1 MRTHCPWYAGC
12 TPLMD
17 LVIPSMGPG
26 ALLSTGLMRCPDV
39 PRTLRT
45 WCIASDGPGA
55 LLPTGRVRCPGRAA
69 YVDRP
74 RALPRMRRM
83 RYPRCAG
90 LAAPGIP
97 AAGSDISAAGS
108 DMPAAFPLAYPP
120 QALTCR
126 LHSSWHARRIAVIG
140 WLHCPDMRKPPF
152 EMYRMVSKGGFR
164 TEMALVMCFINGL
177 KRTGC
182 FQTAV
187 FAHCTSALL
196 VRKRLVG
203 VSASCWCAGA
213 LPVCGAR
220 RAGQDE
226 WCWV

>member
-26 ALLSTGLMRCPDV
+26 ALLSTGLMRCPPDG

-55 LLPTGRVRCPGRAA
+55 LLPTGRVRCPRRAA

-74 RALPRMRRM
+74 RALMSRVRCPG
-83 RYPRCAG
+83 CAG
-90 LAAPGIP
+90 CVIP
-97 AAGSDISAAGS
+97 DVLGSL
-108 DMPAAFPLAYPP
+108 PLAYPP
-120 QALTCR
+120 QAPTCR
-126 LHSSWHARRIAVIG
+126 LHSPWHARRFAVIG

-182 FQTAV
+182 FQTAD
-187 FAHCTSALL
+187 FAHRRVDAFGSGADTEQQQRRDSRNHGIAT
-196 VRKRLVG
+196 K
-203 VSASCWCAGA
+203 AG
-213 LPVCGAR
+213 
-220 RAGQDE
+220 
-226 WCWV
+226 

>member
-26 ALLSTGLMRCPDV
+26 ALLSTGLMRCPRRAAYVADLVHCLRRAACVAPDV
-39 PRTLRT
+39 PRTL
-45 WCIASDGPGA
+45 I
-55 LLPTGRVRCPGRAA
+55 GRVRCPGC
-69 YVDRP
+69 VG
-74 RALPRMRRM
+74 
-83 RYPRCAG
+83 CV
-90 LAAPGIP
+90 IP
-97 AAGSDISAAGS
+97 DVLGSL
-108 DMPAAFPLAYPP
+108 PLAYPP

-126 LHSSWHARRIAVIG
+126 LHSPWHARRIVVIG

-187 FAHCTSALL
+187 FAHCTNALL

>member
-1 MRTHCPWYAGC
+1 M
-12 TPLMD
+12 MD

-26 ALLSTGLMRCPDV
+26 ALLSTGLMRCPPDG

-55 LLPTGRVRCPGRAA
+55 LLPTGRVRCPRRAA

-74 RALPRMRRM
+74 RALMGRVRCPG
-83 RYPRCAG
+83 CAG
-90 LAAPGIP
+90 CVIP
-97 AAGSDISAAGS
+97 DVLGSL
-108 DMPAAFPLAYPP
+108 PLAYPP
-120 QALTCR
+120 QAPTYRPQALTYR
-126 LHSSWHARRIAVIG
+126 LHSPWHTRRIAVIG

-187 FAHCTSALL
+187 FAHCTNALL

>member
-1 MRTHCPWYAGC
+1 MRTHCPWYAGG
-12 TPLMD
+12 TALMD

-26 ALLSTGLMRCPDV
+26 ALLSPGLMRCPPPDG

-55 LLPTGRVRCPGRAA
+55 LLPTGRVRCPRRAA

-74 RALPRMRRM
+74 RALMSRVRCPG
-83 RYPRCAG
+83 CAG
-90 LAAPGIP
+90 CVIP
-97 AAGSDISAAGS
+97 DVLGSL
-108 DMPAAFPLAYPP
+108 PLAYPP
-120 QALTCR
+120 QALTYR
-126 LHSSWHARRIAVIG
+126 LHSPWHTRRIAVIG

-187 FAHCTSALL
+187 FAHCTNALL

>member
-26 ALLSTGLMRCPDV
+26 ALLSTGLMRCP
-39 PRTLRT
+39 
-45 WCIASDGPGA
+45 
-55 LLPTGRVRCPGRAA
+55 PTGRVRCGPGALPPTGQVHCFQRAA
-69 YVDRP
+69 CVAPDVP
-74 RALPRMRRM
+74 RTLIGRVRCPG
-83 RYPRCAG
+83 CAG
-90 LAAPGIP
+90 CVIP
-97 AAGSDISAAGS
+97 DVLGSL
-108 DMPAAFPLAYPP
+108 PLAYPP
-120 QALTCR
+120 QAPTYRPQALTYR
-126 LHSSWHARRIAVIG
+126 LHSPWHTRRIAVIG

-187 FAHCTSALL
+187 FAHCTNALL

>member
-1 MRTHCPWYAGC
+1 MRTHCPWYAGY
-12 TPLMD
+12 TPLMN

-26 ALLSTGLMRCPDV
+26 ALLSTGLMRCPPDG

-55 LLPTGRVRCPGRAA
+55 LLPTGRVRCPRRAA

-74 RALPRMRRM
+74 RALMGRV
-83 RYPRCAG
+83 RC
-90 LAAPGIP
+90 PGCVIP
-97 AAGSDISAAGS
+97 DVLGSL
-108 DMPAAFPLAYPP
+108 PLAYPP

-126 LHSSWHARRIAVIG
+126 LHSPWHARRIAVIG

-187 FAHCTSALL
+187 FAHCTNALL

>member
-1 MRTHCPWYAGC
+1 MRAHCPWYAGY
-12 TPLMD
+12 TPLMN

-26 ALLSTGLMRCPDV
+26 ALLSTGLMRCPPDG

-55 LLPTGRVRCPGRAA
+55 LLPTGRVRCPG
-69 YVDRP
+69 
-74 RALPRMRRM
+74 
-83 RYPRCAG
+83 CAG
-90 LAAPGIP
+90 CVIP
-97 AAGSDISAAGS
+97 DVLGSLS
-108 DMPAAFPLAYPP
+108 LAYPP
-120 QALTCR
+120 QAPTCR
-126 LHSSWHARRIAVIG
+126 LHSPWHARRIAVIG

-152 EMYRMVSKGGFR
+152 EMYRMVSNGGFR

-187 FAHCTSALL
+187 FAHCTNALL

>member
-26 ALLSTGLMRCPDV
+26 ALLSTGLMRCPPDG

-74 RALPRMRRM
+74 RALMSRVRCPG
-83 RYPRCAG
+83 CAG
-90 LAAPGIP
+90 CVIP
-97 AAGSDISAAGS
+97 DVLGSL
-108 DMPAAFPLAYPP
+108 PLAYPP
-120 QALTCR
+120 QAPTYRPQALTYR
-126 LHSSWHARRIAVIG
+126 LHSPWHTRRIAVIG

-187 FAHCTSALL
+187 FAHCTNALL

-203 VSASCWCAGA
+203 VSASCWCADA

>member
-1 MRTHCPWYAGC
+1 M
-12 TPLMD
+12 MD

-26 ALLSTGLMRCPDV
+26 ALPPTGLMRCP
-39 PRTLRT
+39 
-45 WCIASDGPGA
+45 
-55 LLPTGRVRCPGRAA
+55 PTGRVRCGPGALPPTGQVHCFQRAA
-69 YVDRP
+69 CIAPDVP
-74 RALPRMRRM
+74 RALMGRVRCPG
-83 RYPRCAG
+83 CAG
-90 LAAPGIP
+90 CVIPDVLGSLPLAYPPQA
-97 AAGSDISAAGS
+97 
-108 DMPAAFPLAYPP
+108 LAYPP

-126 LHSSWHARRIAVIG
+126 LHSPWHARHIAVIG

-187 FAHCTSALL
+187 FAHCTNALL

>member
-26 ALLSTGLMRCPDV
+26 ALLSTGLMRCPPDG

-55 LLPTGRVRCPGRAA
+55 LLPTGRVRCPG
-69 YVDRP
+69 
-74 RALPRMRRM
+74 
-83 RYPRCAG
+83 CAG
-90 LAAPGIP
+90 CVIP
-97 AAGSDISAAGS
+97 DVLGSL
-108 DMPAAFPLAYPP
+108 PLAYPP

-126 LHSSWHARRIAVIG
+126 LHSPWHARRIAVIG

-187 FAHCTSALL
+187 FAHCTNALL
-196 VRKRLVG
+196 VRKRLIG
-203 VSASCWCAGA
+203 VSASCWCAGT
-213 LPVCGAR
+213 LPVCWAR

>member
-26 ALLSTGLMRCPDV
+26 ALPPTGLMRCPPDG

-55 LLPTGRVRCPGRAA
+55 LLPTGRVRCPRRAA

-74 RALPRMRRM
+74 RALMGRVRCPG
-83 RYPRCAG
+83 CAG
-90 LAAPGIP
+90 CVIP
-97 AAGSDISAAGS
+97 DVLGSL
-108 DMPAAFPLAYPP
+108 PLAYPP

-126 LHSSWHARRIAVIG
+126 LHSPWHARRIAVIG

-187 FAHCTSALL
+187 FAHCTNALL

>member
-1 MRTHCPWYAGC
+1 MRTHCPWYAGY
-12 TPLMD
+12 TPLMN

-26 ALLSTGLMRCPDV
+26 ALLSTGLMRCPPDG

-55 LLPTGRVRCPGRAA
+55 LLPTGRVRCPRRAA

-74 RALPRMRRM
+74 RALMGRVRCPG
-83 RYPRCAG
+83 CAG
-90 LAAPGIP
+90 CVIP
-97 AAGSDISAAGS
+97 DVLGSLS
-108 DMPAAFPLAYPP
+108 LAYPP
-120 QALTCR
+120 QAPTCR
-126 LHSSWHARRIAVIG
+126 LHSPWHARRIAVIG

-187 FAHCTSALL
+187 FAHCTNALL

>member
-26 ALLSTGLMRCPDV
+26 ALLSTGLMRCPG
-39 PRTLRT
+39 
-45 WCIASDGPGA
+45 C
-55 LLPTGRVRCPGRAA
+55 AA

-74 RALPRMRRM
+74 RALMSRVRCPG
-83 RYPRCAG
+83 CAG
-90 LAAPGIP
+90 CVIPDVLGSLPLAYPPQAPTYRP
-97 AAGSDISAAGS
+97 QALTYRLHS
-108 DMPAAFPLAYPP
+108 PLAYPP

-126 LHSSWHARRIAVIG
+126 LHSPWHARRIAVIG

-187 FAHCTSALL
+187 FAHCTNALL

>member
-1 MRTHCPWYAGC
+1 
-12 TPLMD
+12 
-17 LVIPSMGPG
+17 
-26 ALLSTGLMRCPDV
+26 
-39 PRTLRT
+39 
-45 WCIASDGPGA
+45 
-55 LLPTGRVRCPGRAA
+55 
-69 YVDRP
+69 
-74 RALPRMRRM
+74 M

-108 DMPAAFPLAYPP
+108 DIPAASPLAYPP

-126 LHSSWHARRIAVIG
+126 LHSPWHARRIAVIG

-187 FAHCTSALL
+187 FAHRASALFA
-196 VRKRLVG
+196 RRHLVG
-203 VSASCWCAGA
+203 AQASCG
-213 LPVCGAR
+213 LRGKKSDPRRMVLGLGRELMLSRDRSGAR
-220 RAGQDE
+220 VVGGRSGARVVAYRFQMSRADE
-226 WCWV
+226 RGCVHQRRGSNANMQRNSLGPRRMTMRRGPRTSGHVIGRRSERAPLGLDL

>member
-1 MRTHCPWYAGC
+1 M
-12 TPLMD
+12 MD

-26 ALLSTGLMRCPDV
+26 ALLSTGLMRCPPTGRV
-39 PRTLRT
+39 R
-45 WCIASDGPGA
+45 CGPGA
-55 LLPTGRVRCPGRAA
+55 LLPTGRVRCPG
-69 YVDRP
+69 
-74 RALPRMRRM
+74 
-83 RYPRCAG
+83 CAG
-90 LAAPGIP
+90 CVIP
-97 AAGSDISAAGS
+97 DVLGSL
-108 DMPAAFPLAYPP
+108 PLAYPP

-126 LHSSWHARRIAVIG
+126 LHSPWHARRIAVIG
-140 WLHCPDMRKPPF
+140 WPHCPDMRKQPF

-187 FAHCTSALL
+187 FAHCTNALL

>member
-1 MRTHCPWYAGC
+1 MRTHCPWYAGY

-26 ALLSTGLMRCPDV
+26 ALLSTGLMRCPPDG
-39 PRTLRT
+39 PRTLRA
-45 WCIASDGPGA
+45 WCIAPDGPGA
-55 LLPTGRVRCPGRAA
+55 LLPTGRVHCPRRAA

-74 RALPRMRRM
+74 RALMGRVRCPG
-83 RYPRCAG
+83 CAG
-90 LAAPGIP
+90 CVIPDVLGSLPLAYPPQA
-97 AAGSDISAAGS
+97 
-108 DMPAAFPLAYPP
+108 LAYPP

-126 LHSSWHARRIAVIG
+126 LHSPWHARRIAVIG

-187 FAHCTSALL
+187 FAHCTNALL

-203 VSASCWCAGA
+203 VSASCWCAGT